1 MVACK
6 RLYDFVGFAMQF
18 SWGVVLFGG
27 FVVCGFFCSLGVFF
41 AVDTVHA
48 FDYHKDNPGNNEKL
62 NNILNEIAVGNHC
75 FVAVAEEI
83 WYVDGEPSEV
93 YTSSK

>member
-41 AVDTVHA
+41 AVDTVHG
-48 FDYHKDNPGNNEKL
+48 FNNKE
-62 NNILNEIAVGNHC
+62 
-75 FVAVAEEI
+75 
-83 WYVDGEPSEV
+83 DDPSDD
-93 YTSSK
+93 